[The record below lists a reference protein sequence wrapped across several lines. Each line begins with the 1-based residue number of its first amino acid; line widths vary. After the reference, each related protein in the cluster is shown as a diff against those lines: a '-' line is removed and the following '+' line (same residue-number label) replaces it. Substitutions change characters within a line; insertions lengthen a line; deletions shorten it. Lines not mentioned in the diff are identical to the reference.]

1 MFASQ
6 AWVFY
11 WAFTAKQ
18 TYQIKPIYLRRTTMI
33 KGLTITPPILG
44 RITIGK
50 VVEKNGKRLPEKDDQ
65 FTITSQV
72 QGKDG
77 WIKHPIDDK
86 LRQNTTSGKLRQ
98 IPVRML
104 FNTPELNLRAEY
116 TLFDRQTGRPLC
128 VGNGEQ
134 CQRRTQ
140 NGVESLPCPSPEN
153 CPLGQ
158 NNNCKVFGRLYANL
172 DDSDELGSFIFRTT
186 GYNSIR
192 TLMARLSYFNAVSG
206 GLLSNLPL
214 QLTIRGKST
223 TQSYRTPI
231 YYVDLTL
238 QDGINLKDA
247 VENAQAIHAQQLQS
261 GFNQQALEEVAKLG
275 YANSAFEMDADDG
288 MSIVEEFYNDNGDD
302 MSRPNQELPPEQ
314 WQSIEQGLRQS
325 VRKVS

>member
-1 MFASQ
+1 
-6 AWVFY
+6 
-11 WAFTAKQ
+11 
-18 TYQIKPIYLRRTTMI
+18 MI

-72 QGKDG
+72 QSKEG
-77 WIKHPIDDK
+77 WIKHPLDDK
-86 LRQNTTSGKLRQ
+86 LRQTKANGKLRQ

-116 TLFDRQTGRPLC
+116 TLFDRQTGRPIC
-128 VGNGEQ
+128 VGNGEL

-140 NGVESLPCPSPEN
+140 NGVEQLPCPSPEL
-153 CPLGQ
+153 CAIGQ
-158 NNNCKVFGRLYANL
+158 NGNCKVFGRLYANL
-172 DDSDELGSFIFRTT
+172 DDVDELGSFIFRTT

-206 GLLSNLPL
+206 GLLSCLPL

-238 QDGINLKDA
+238 QDNVSLKDA

-275 YANSAFEMDADDG
+275 YANSAFEVDSDEGLA
-288 MSIVEEFYNDNGDD
+288 IVEEFYNADADSNGIVQPTD
-302 MSRPNQELPPEQ
+302 SSNGQ
-314 WQSIEQGLRQS
+314 WHSIEDGLRKS

>member
-1 MFASQ
+1 
-6 AWVFY
+6 
-11 WAFTAKQ
+11 
-18 TYQIKPIYLRRTTMI
+18 MI

-72 QGKDG
+72 QSKEG
-77 WIKHPIDDK
+77 WIKHPLDDK
-86 LRQNTTSGKLRQ
+86 LRDNAKLTSNGKLRH

-116 TLFDRQTGRPLC
+116 TLFDRQTGRPIC
-128 VGNGEQ
+128 VGNGEL
-134 CQRRTQ
+134 CQRRSQ
-140 NGVESLPCPSPEN
+140 NGVEQLPCPSPEL
-153 CPLGQ
+153 CAIGQ
-158 NNNCKVFGRLYANL
+158 NGNCKVFGRLYANL
-172 DDSDELGSFIFRTT
+172 DDVDELGSFIFRTT

-238 QDGINLKDA
+238 QDNVSLKDA

-275 YANSAFEMDADDG
+275 YANSAFEVDSDEGLA
-288 MSIVEEFYNDNGDD
+288 IVEEFYNADADSDAIVRSVGSDSHSSD
-302 MSRPNQELPPEQ
+302 GQ
-314 WQSIEQGLRQS
+314 WQSLEDGLRQS

>member
-1 MFASQ
+1 
-6 AWVFY
+6 
-11 WAFTAKQ
+11 
-18 TYQIKPIYLRRTTMI
+18 MI

-44 RITIGK
+44 RISIGK

-72 QGKDG
+72 QSKDG
-77 WIKHPIDDK
+77 WIKHPLDDK
-86 LRQNTTSGKLRQ
+86 LRENVPNGKLRH

-116 TLFDRQTGRPLC
+116 TLFDRQTGRPIC

-134 CQRRTQ
+134 CQRRSQ
-140 NGVESLPCPSPEN
+140 SGVEQLPCPSPEA
-153 CPLGQ
+153 CPMGQ
-158 NNNCKVFGRLYANL
+158 NGQCKAFGRLYVNL
-172 DDSDELGSFIFRTT
+172 DESDELGSFIFRTT

-206 GLLSNLPL
+206 GLLSCLPL

-238 QDGINLKDA
+238 QDNISLKQA
-247 VENAQAIHAQQLQS
+247 VENAQAIYAAQRQS
-261 GFNQQALEEVAKLG
+261 GFDQQALEEVAKLG
-275 YANSAFEMDADDG
+275 YANSAFEVDSEEGLAV
-288 MSIVEEFYNDNGDD
+288 VEEFYAEVDSNVGQAQ
-302 MSRPNQELPPEQ
+302 PNQLPPEP
-314 WQSIEQGLRQS
+314 WQSLEQGLRQS